1 LAEAADEHGLLD
13 GLRPRRTSRRRHDRL
28 DRNADNRA
36 ATTPPKAGDLI
47 GAMAGSTA
55 PERQERAQP
64 VMQHEK
70 ANANVNEQARLAVQF
85 QESVAMLDRL
95 GIRFGYVDTD

>member
-1 LAEAADEHGLLD
+1 
-13 GLRPRRTSRRRHDRL
+13 
-28 DRNADNRA
+28 
-36 ATTPPKAGDLI
+36 
-47 GAMAGSTA
+47 
-55 PERQERAQP
+55 
-64 VMQHEK
+64 MQHEK